1 MIQFSKNCGKRNFF
15 QKLFNFN
22 IYISVVNSKNSK
34 RYSNSK
40 IVLKKIMLDFSAITS
55 IQYRSNF
62 SFYLSFSVPSH
73 VSIMK
78 IACILSEILSKPL
91 NDFNRLRIQLALC

>member
-15 QKLFNFN
+15 QKLFNFKIYIY
-22 IYISVVNSKNSK
+22 IYISLVNSKNSK
-34 RYSNSK
+34 RYSNS
-40 IVLKKIMLDFSAITS
+40 KIMLDFSAITS

>member
-15 QKLFNFN
+15 QKLSNFKIY

-55 IQYRSNF
+55 IQHRSNF

-78 IACILSEILSKPL
+78 IACILSEILSKPE
-91 NDFNRLRIQLALC
+91 